1 MSMGGDGNAG
11 MNMPM
16 DMLRADSH
24 APLGVVGG
32 DMMMKGK
39 WMVSYRYMRM
49 EMADNLI
56 GTDNVSPEEIVTT
69 VPNRFFGLPGQPPT
83 LRVVPTKMT
92 TEMHML
98 AAMYAP
104 TDWLTLMGMVSYVDK
119 SMKHVT
125 FQGPAGTTRLG
136 TFTTKSSGLGD
147 IKLMG
152 LFRAYD
158 SGVHSVHLNAGLSL
172 PTGSVDEED
181 DVLTPTGARPTQ
193 RLPYS
198 MQLGSGTFELMPG
211 VTYKGRSGGVGW
223 GAQYMATLRLG
234 DNDEGYSLGN
244 IHQVTGWGS
253 YSWMPA
259 VSVSLRVTARTVDD
273 VDGIDP
279 RIVAPVQTAN
289 PAFQG
294 GDRVDIGLGV
304 NFSGQEGAWRGLRLS
319 VEFGLPVYQDLNGPQ
334 MEADWT
340 LTGGVKYMF

>member
-1 MSMGGDGNAG
+1 MSMRGDGNAG
-11 MNMPM
+11 MNMSM

-24 APLGVVGG
+24 APLGVGGG
-32 DMMMKGK
+32 DMMMKGM

-83 LRVVPTKMT
+83 LRVVPTEMT
-92 TEMHML
+92 TDMHMF
-98 AAMYAP
+98 ASMYAP
-104 TDWLTLMGMVSYVDK
+104 TDWLTLMGMVPYVDK
-119 SMKHVT
+119 SKKHVT
-125 FQGPAGTTRLG
+125 FEGPAGTTRLG
-136 TFTTKSSGLGD
+136 TFTTKSRGFGD

-158 SGVHSVHLNAGLSL
+158 SGVHRVHLNAGLSL
-172 PTGSVDEED
+172 PTGNVDEED
-181 DVLTPTGARPTQ
+181 DVLAPTGAQLTQ
-193 RLPYS
+193 RLPYPT
-198 MQLGSGTFELMPG
+198 QLGSGTFDVMPG
-211 VTYKGRSGGVGW
+211 VTYIGRSGDVGW
-223 GAQYMATLRLG
+223 GAQYMATFRLG
-234 DNDEGYSLGN
+234 DNDEDYSLGD

-273 VDGIDP
+273 IDGIDP
-279 RIVAPVQTAN
+279 QIVAPVQAAN

-294 GDRVDIGLGV
+294 GDRVDTGLGV
-304 NFSGQEGAWRGLRLS
+304 NFSGQEGAWPGLRLG

-334 MEADWT
+334 NEADWT
-340 LTGGVKYMF
+340 LTAGVKYMF